1 MCILLTYLSYI
12 FRFKKRETKL
22 DILINNVGVMMLP
35 YTRTEEGFEMTIGV
49 NHMGHFYLTNLL
61 LDMLKVCFEKY

>member
-1 MCILLTYLSYI
+1 MCIVLTYLSYI

-22 DILINNVGVMMLP
+22 DILINNAGVMMLP